1 MDEKLDGQELIQNSV
16 VSPRPKLDGAKGKCL
31 QCVYRDGS
39 KTLTYFASTDGEREQ
54 WSKLLRKHA
63 VHHNLE
69 NGFELTKKVLGTGAY
84 ATVYLGTDKVTNEK
98 VALKLIKRERINEEE
113 QALLAEEAW
122 ISQVNPKFTTWITTT
137 KSTNTDLRR

>member
-1 MDEKLDGQELIQNSV
+1 M
-16 VSPRPKLDGAKGKCL
+16 
-31 QCVYRDGS
+31 YRDGS

-122 ISQVNPKFTTWITTT
+122 ISQVNPEVYYMHYYYQKY
-137 KSTNTDLRR
+137 KY